1 MMKSTVTWVATELEQ
16 LLKITEFKY
25 IYMYMFN
32 LHRTANRPAV
42 RKTLQNPTIFQI
54 RLQH

>member
-25 IYMYMFN
+25 IYVY
-32 LHRTANRPAV
+32 V
-42 RKTLQNPTIFQI
+42 
-54 RLQH
+54 